1 MDTTKGIIAIAA
13 ESKSKKLSD
22 TDIDKLWFQFVE
34 DKTNNAIRDKIIIQ
48 YIYLIKYVVG
58 RLRMN
63 LPASIS
69 TDDIAGYGVE
79 GLIDAIERFIPSKGV
94 RFETYALMR
103 IRGSIIDRIR
113 SQDWVPR
120 GTQRR
125 FKKIQVTIT
134 QLQLKLGRIPTSDEI
149 ALELGTTKEKIETA
163 MAEMESNTLVSLYE
177 SRDSSGSSD
186 GGFEIIDTIQDKN
199 AKDPLMVLEDKDIKK
214 DLSSALAKLPERERM
229 ILALYYHE
237 NLTLKEIGEA
247 ISISESR
254 VCQLHAQAIMKL
266 RKLLN
271 TPNLPIRKSAK

>member
-1 MDTTKGIIAIAA
+1 MDTTRGIIPTVI
-13 ESKSKKLSD
+13 ENKSKKLSD
-22 TDIDKLWFQFVE
+22 SEVDKLWNEFAK
-34 DKTNNAIRDKIIIQ
+34 DKSKKELRDKLIVQ
-48 YIYLIKYVVG
+48 YIHLIKYVVG
-58 RLRMN
+58 RLRLN
-63 LPASIS
+63 LPNSIS

-79 GLIDAIERFIPSKGV
+79 GLIDAIQRFCPSRGV

-103 IRGSIIDRIR
+103 IRGTIIDRIR

-125 FKKIQVTIT
+125 FKKIQNTILK
-134 QLQLKLGRIPTSDEI
+134 LQLKLGRTPSSEEI
-149 ALELGTTKEKIETA
+149 AQELGSTKERIDA
-163 MAEMESNTLVSLYE
+163 AVAEMESNSLVSIYE
-177 SRDSSGSSD
+177 SRDSGNSD

-199 AKDPLMVLEDKDIKK
+199 ASDPLADLETKDIKN
-214 DLSSALAKLPERERM
+214 DLSSALGKLPERERM

-271 TPNLPIRKSAK
+271 SKDISVKSKK